1 MKTTLK
7 VGKSSMKNEK
17 RDIDLW
23 IRIKKGDDHAYHEL
37 YDRYINVL
45 FAFGMQYT
53 NDDSLVQDA
62 IHDVFVN
69 LHRYRTTITLDVV
82 VKSYLF
88 KSLQNDIFKKLKSQ
102 KKIVSL
108 DIVSDS
114 AYKTDSAEDDLIFNE
129 TTLKKHADL
138 ALALSSLTKK
148 QRYALHLRFS
158 ENLSYEEISEVL
170 NISAQSCKTLIYRSI
185 KELRIQL

>member
-1 MKTTLK
+1 
-7 VGKSSMKNEK
+7 MKNEK

-23 IRIKKGDDHAYHEL
+23 IRIKKGDHHAYHEL
-37 YDRYINVL
+37 YDRYINML
-45 FAFGMQYT
+45 FAFGIQYT
-53 NDDSLVQDA
+53 NDESLVQDA
-62 IHDVFVN
+62 IHDVFVD
-69 LHRYRTTITLDVV
+69 LHRYSTTIALDVV

-108 DIVSDS
+108 DIVSES
-114 AYKTDSAEDDLIFNE
+114 TYKADSAEDELIFNE
-129 TTLKKHADL
+129 TTLKKHSDL

-158 ENLSYEEISEVL
+158 EELSYEEISHKL
-170 NISAQSCKTLIYRSI
+170 DISAQSCKTLVYRS
-185 KELRIQL
+185 LRDIRSKL